1 MTRRSDGP
9 EDVDAAFAEIVADL
23 EREGFGETIDGDLTA
38 KPSEQADSTRRSEPS
53 KAGEPKESS
62 EREETD
68 KAPKREAEPEDPV
81 ASSGWRT
88 SEQPFDWE
96 FDNEDEHY
104 EPPEPPPVPR
114 PHSATIVALLL
125 VAIAILLFV
134 APNLIGIASTT
145 AIPLGAVAAVGA
157 AGLLL
162 FRLRSGPPPGAPG
175 SDDDGAQV

>member
-23 EREGFGETIDGDLTA
+23 EREGVGENLTA
-38 KPSEQADSTRRSEPS
+38 EPSEPAGSETSGPE
-53 KAGEPKESS
+53 AA
-62 EREETD
+62 EEQR
-68 KAPKREAEPEDPV
+68 PRPEPEPRPR
-81 ASSGWRT
+81 ASEWRT
-88 SEQPFDWE
+88 AERDW
-96 FDNEDEHY
+96 DPDADLDIDADDEHY

-114 PHSATIVALLL
+114 PHAATIVALVLI
-125 VAIAILLFV
+125 AIAILLFA
-134 APNLIGIASTT
+134 APNLLGISSSA

-162 FRLRSGPPPGAPG
+162 FRLRSGPPPGSPG